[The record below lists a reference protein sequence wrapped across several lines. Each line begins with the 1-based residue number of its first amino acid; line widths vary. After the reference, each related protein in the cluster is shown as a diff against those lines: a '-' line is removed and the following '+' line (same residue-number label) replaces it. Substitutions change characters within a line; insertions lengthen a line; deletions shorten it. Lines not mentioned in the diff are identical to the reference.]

1 MDKKNFMQDPKTY
14 ESTAE
19 ILKAIAHPV
28 RLCIVRG
35 LLESEGCNVTYMQG
49 CLNIP
54 QSTISQHIAKLRSAK
69 IIEGDRNGL
78 EITYRLTNEKVKNII
93 QVLFEKN

>member
-1 MDKKNFMQDPKTY
+1 MDNEKILQDPKY
-14 ESTAE
+14 YAETAE

-35 LLESEGCNVTYMQG
+35 LAGSDGCNVTYMQS
-49 CLNIP
+49 CLGIP
-54 QSTISQHIAKLRSAK
+54 QSTISQHIAKLRAAK

-78 EITYRLTNEKVKNII
+78 EITYRLIDEKVKNII
-93 QVLFEKN
+93 QALFKEN